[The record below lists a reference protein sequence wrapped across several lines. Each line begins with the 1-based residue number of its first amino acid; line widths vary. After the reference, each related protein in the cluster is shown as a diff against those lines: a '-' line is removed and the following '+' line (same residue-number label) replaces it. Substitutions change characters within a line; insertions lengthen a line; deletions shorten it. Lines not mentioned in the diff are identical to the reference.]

1 MTAPPYDRLTGRLL
15 LRGDPL
21 YEQARTGRIFNAR
34 RPDRFPA
41 AVLLAEEDDDVVAGV
56 RLAAER
62 GWAVSVRSGG
72 HSWAAWS
79 LRDDALLIDLGGMRD
94 IAYEPATGIVSA
106 RPAVRGGLELAPFL
120 AERGRAF
127 PGGHC
132 ASVGLGGYLLQG
144 GQGWNGRSR
153 GWACQSVV
161 GLDVVTADGELV
173 HADAGQNP
181 DLLWAARGA
190 GPGFPGVVTRFHL
203 QTYQAPRVMWHDTW
217 TFRLDDAVEL
227 LTWLHEVLPGLDR
240 RVEPVVA
247 ATRLPDVPLHDGTAR
262 PGGTVL
268 LLHTTVMA
276 DSDAEAL
283 ALLAPLQ
290 GGPPAGREL
299 GHVQGRT
306 SVAEENLAQTAQ
318 NPEGY
323 RYAVDCTWTDAPAR
337 VLAPLLQAMWRE
349 LDTEH
354 SFSIWYGWAPPRSAD
369 SGGDDPAGLAACG
382 GGPEPPRESRPDMAF
397 SVEAEVYV
405 ATYAIYQDPADDT
418 RYSDWVHRRTAEL
431 AVHGAGV
438 YLGDTDFT
446 RRQDRF
452 LSDDAYRRLGEIRA
466 ERDPSGRFASY
477 LTSGPEG
484 LNVHA

>member
-1 MTAPPYDRLTGRLL
+1 MTAPRETKGAHDRLAGRLV
-15 LRGDPL
+15 LRGDPG
-21 YEQARTGRIFNAR
+21 YEQARVGRIFNAR
-34 RPDRFPA
+34 RPDRFPK
-41 AVLLAEEDDDVVAGV
+41 AVLLAEDDHDVITGV

-62 GWAVSVRSGG
+62 GWTVTVRSGG

-79 LRDDALLIDLGGMRD
+79 LRDDALLIDLGAMRD
-94 IAYEPATGIVSA
+94 IAYEPATGVASA
-106 RPAVRGGLELAPFL
+106 RPAVPGGLELAPFL

-132 ASVGLGGYLLQG
+132 ASVGLGGFLLQG
-144 GQGWNGRSR
+144 GQGWNGRAR
-153 GWACQSVV
+153 GWACQSVA
-161 GLDVVTADGELV
+161 GLDVVTADGRLV
-173 HADAGQNP
+173 HADANQNS

-190 GPGFPGVVTRFHL
+190 GPGFPGIVTRFYL

-217 TFRLDDAVEL
+217 TFRLDDTVEL
-227 LTWLHEVLPGLDR
+227 LTWLHGVLPGLDR

-247 ATRLPDVPLHDGTAR
+247 ATRLPDVPLYDGTSR

-276 DSDAEAL
+276 DFDADAL
-283 ALLAPLQ
+283 ARLAPLQ
-290 GGPPAGREL
+290 DGPLAGREL

-306 SVAEENLAQTAQ
+306 SVLEENLAQTAQ

-323 RYAVDCTWTDAPAR
+323 RYAVDCTWSDAPAH
-337 VLAPLLQAMWRE
+337 VLAPMLQALWSE

-354 SFSIWYGWAPPRSAD
+354 SFSIWYGWAPRRD
-369 SGGDDPAGLAACG
+369 L
-382 GGPEPPRESRPDMAF
+382 PDMAF
-397 SVEAEVYV
+397 SVEADAYV
-405 ATYAIYQDPADDT
+405 ATYAIYTEQADDE
-418 RYSDWVHRRTAEL
+418 RYRDWVHQRTADL

-452 LSDDAYRRLGEIRA
+452 LSDDAYGRLAAIRA

-477 LTSGPEG
+477 LTCDPAR
-484 LNVHA
+484 LNVHE

>member
-1 MTAPPYDRLTGRLL
+1 MTASHDRLAGRLL
-15 LRGDPL
+15 RRGDPL

-41 AVLLAEEDDDVVAGV
+41 AVLLAESDDDVTDGV

-62 GWAVSVRSGG
+62 GWTVSARSGG

-79 LRDDALLIDLGGMRD
+79 LHDDALLIDLGGMRD
-94 IAYEPATGIVSA
+94 IAYEPATGVASV
-106 RPAVRGGLELAPFL
+106 RPAVQGGLELAPFL

-132 ASVGLGGYLLQG
+132 PSVGLGGFLLQG
-144 GQGWNGRSR
+144 GQGWNGRAR

-161 GLDVVTADGELV
+161 GLDVVTADGKLV
-173 HADAGQNP
+173 HADADENS

-190 GPGFPGVVTRFHL
+190 GPGFPGVVTRFYL
-203 QTYQAPRVMWHDTW
+203 QTYQAPAVMWHDTW

-227 LTWLHEVLPGLDR
+227 LSWLHDVLPGLDR
-240 RVEPVVA
+240 HVEPVVA

-262 PGGTVL
+262 PDGTVV

-276 DSDAEAL
+276 DSDAAAL
-283 ALLAPLQ
+283 ARFGPLQ
-290 GGPPAGREL
+290 DGPLAGREL
-299 GHVQGRT
+299 GHIRGPT
-306 SVAEENLAQTAQ
+306 SMAEENLAQTAQ

-337 VLAPLLQAMWRE
+337 VLAPLLRKLWSE

-354 SFSIWYGWAPPRSAD
+354 SFSIWYGWAPRRD
-369 SGGDDPAGLAACG
+369 L
-382 GGPEPPRESRPDMAF
+382 PDMAF
-397 SVEAEVYV
+397 SVEAEVYI
-405 ATYAIYQDPADDT
+405 ATYVVYTDPADDA
-418 RYSDWVHRRTAEL
+418 RYSEWVHRRTAEL
-431 AVHGAGV
+431 AAYGAGV

-452 LSDDAYRRLGEIRA
+452 LSDEAYRHLGA
-466 ERDPSGRFASY
+466 VCAKRDPSGRFTSY
-477 LTSGPEG
+477 LTSDPGG
-484 LNVHA
+484 LNVHG

>member
-1 MTAPPYDRLTGRLL
+1 MTAPPRGRLAGRLL
-15 LRGDPL
+15 LRGDPG
-21 YEQARTGRIFNAR
+21 YEHARVGRIFNAR

-41 AVLLAEEDDDVVAGV
+41 AVLLARDDDDVIEGV
-56 RLAAER
+56 RLAADR

-79 LRDDALLIDLGGMRD
+79 LRDDALLIDLGGLHGL
-94 IAYEPATGIVSA
+94 AYEPGTGVVSA
-106 RPAVRGGLELAPFL
+106 RPAVKGGLELAPFL

-144 GQGWNGRSR
+144 GQGWNGRAR
-153 GWACQSVV
+153 GWACESVA
-161 GLDVVTADGELV
+161 GLDVVTADGRLV
-173 HADAGQNP
+173 HADATENP

-203 QTYQAPRVMWHDTW
+203 QTYRAPAVMWHDTW
-217 TFRLDDAVEL
+217 TFRLDDTVEL
-227 LTWLHEVLPGLDR
+227 LTWLHEVLPRLDR
-240 RVEPVVA
+240 RAEPVVA
-247 ATRLPDVPLHDGTAR
+247 ATRLPDVPLHEGVAR
-262 PGGTVL
+262 PDGTVL

-276 DSDAEAL
+276 DSDADAM
-283 ALLAPLQ
+283 ALLAAFGDGPL
-290 GGPPAGREL
+290 AGREL

-306 SVAEENLAQTAQ
+306 SVREENVAQTAQ

-323 RYAVDCTWTDAPAR
+323 RYAVDCTWSDAQAG
-337 VLAPLLQAMWRE
+337 VLAPLLQALWSE

-354 SFSIWYGWAPPRSAD
+354 SFSIWYGWAPR
-369 SGGDDPAGLAACG
+369 
-382 GGPEPPRESRPDMAF
+382 RSRPDMAF

-405 ATYAIYQDPADDT
+405 ATYAIYTDPADDA
-418 RYSDWVHRRTAEL
+418 RYTDWVHSRTATL

-452 LSDDAYRRLGEIRA
+452 LSDDAYRRLDAIRA

-477 LTSGPEG
+477 LTADRER
-484 LNVHA
+484 LNVHG

>member
-1 MTAPPYDRLTGRLL
+1 MTAIRPAADRLAGRLF
-15 LRGDPL
+15 LRGEPG
-21 YEQARTGRIFNAR
+21 YEQARTGRVFNAR

-41 AVLLAEEDDDVVAGV
+41 AVLLATGDDDVVAGV

-62 GWAVSVRSGG
+62 GWPVSVRSGG

-79 LRDDALLIDLGGMRD
+79 LRDGALLIDLGGMRD
-94 IAYEPATGIVSA
+94 IAYDPETGIATV
-106 RPAVRGGLELAPFL
+106 RPAVQGGLELAPFL
-120 AERGRAF
+120 ERHGRAF

-144 GQGWNGRSR
+144 GQGWNGRAR
-153 GWACQSVV
+153 GWACQSVA
-161 GLDVVTADGELV
+161 GLDVVTADGTLV
-173 HADAGQNP
+173 HADAGENP

-190 GPGFPGVVTRFHL
+190 GPGFPGIITRFYL
-203 QTYQAPRVMWHDTW
+203 RTYEAQRVMWHDTW
-217 TFRLDDAVEL
+217 AFRLEDTVGL
-227 LTWLHEVLPGLDR
+227 LTWLHEVLPALDR

-262 PGGTVL
+262 PAGTVL

-276 DSDAEAL
+276 DSDEQVL
-283 ALLAPLQ
+283 ALLRPLAN
-290 GGPPAGREL
+290 GPLAGREL

-306 SVAEENLAQTAQ
+306 TVAEENEAQTAQ
-318 NPEGY
+318 NPENH
-323 RYAVDCTWTDAPAR
+323 RYAVDCTWTDAPAH
-337 VLAPLLQAMWRE
+337 VLAPLLQALWSE

-354 SFSIWYGWAPPRSAD
+354 SFSIWYGWAPRHD
-369 SGGDDPAGLAACG
+369 L
-382 GGPEPPRESRPDMAF
+382 PDMAF
-397 SVEAEVYV
+397 SVEANVYV
-405 ATYAIYQDPADDT
+405 ATYAIYTDPADDA
-418 RYSDWVHRRTAEL
+418 RYADWVHRRTAAL

-452 LSDDAYRRLGEIRA
+452 LTGDAYRRLTAIRA

-477 LTSGPEG
+477 LTADPER
-484 LNVHA
+484 LNVHG

>member
-1 MTAPPYDRLTGRLL
+1 MTAPARDRLAGRLL
-15 LRGDPL
+15 LRGEAG
-21 YEQARTGRIFNAR
+21 YEQARVGRIFNAR

-41 AVLLAEEDDDVVAGV
+41 AVLLAEDDHDVIAGV

-62 GWAVSVRSGG
+62 GWTVSVRSGG

-79 LRDDALLIDLGGMRD
+79 LRDDALLIDLGRLRD
-94 IAYEPATGIVSA
+94 IGYEPATGIVSV
-106 RPAVRGGLELAPFL
+106 RPAVPGGLELAPFL

-127 PGGHC
+127 PAGHC
-132 ASVGLGGYLLQG
+132 ASVGLGGFLLQG
-144 GQGWNGRSR
+144 GQGWNGRAR
-153 GWACQSVV
+153 GWACESVV
-161 GLDVVTADGELV
+161 GLDVVTADGRLV
-173 HADAGQNP
+173 RADATENP

-203 QTYQAPRVMWHDTW
+203 QTYEAPRVMWHDTW
-217 TFRLDDAVEL
+217 TFRLDDTVEL
-227 LTWLHEVLPGLDR
+227 LTWLHGVLPELDR

-247 ATRLPDVPLHDGTAR
+247 ATRLPDVPLYDGTPR
-262 PGGTVL
+262 PDGTVV
-268 LLHTTVMA
+268 LLHTTAMA
-276 DSDAEAL
+276 DSDEQVVAL
-283 ALLAPLQ
+283 FAALQHGPL
-290 GGPPAGREL
+290 AGREL

-306 SVAEENLAQTAQ
+306 SVLEENLAQTAQ

-337 VLAPLLQAMWRE
+337 VLAPRLHALWSE

-354 SFSIWYGWAPPRSAD
+354 SFSIWYGWAPCRA
-369 SGGDDPAGLAACG
+369 L
-382 GGPEPPRESRPDMAF
+382 PDMAF

-405 ATYAIYQDPADDT
+405 ATYAIYGDPADDA
-418 RYSDWVHRRTAEL
+418 RYLDWVHRQTAAL
-431 AVHGAGV
+431 AAHGSGV

-452 LSDDAYRRLGEIRA
+452 VSDDAYRRLTAIRA

-477 LTSGPEG
+477 LTSDPAG
-484 LNVHA
+484 LNVHG